1 MNNKKLLN
9 FLISKKIKFINLS
22 STSYFDLKNKDKDID
37 IYVPLK
43 EKNKFEK
50 IISKIKILRRIQLAK
65 LYSNRY
71 FYYSDLINENPIL
84 DVSYEIIF
92 FKNRFLFYKFKY
104 SEELINLKYKRQY
117 NNNNNIDYKFMAF
130 VIFLARNLWNKKK
143 NKKSIVKILNYKQ
156 NIKFLKKINLK
167 TNSSNKD
174 VEFALNPFFEK
185 KITLNN
191 IKSKNEGNNF
201 ILFLGSDGVGKST
214 IIEYLQKRMK
224 SKTHAAYYGISGS
237 KWKYKI
243 NYLLYKLFKKNIKL
257 GSLFLLIDIILK
269 SISLR
274 SNVRNSFVLIDR
286 FPGFLYLKKF
296 FLFDLIKL
304 FLPKPDLIVLL
315 KLRSSIRKSRK
326 PLEYIK
332 DDSKWKI
339 VAKKIPGPLFEIDV
353 SNKSKEVIY
362 KKIIKKIYSKN
373 VFYNKVLS

>member
-22 STSYFDLKNKDKDID
+22 STSNFDLKDKDKDID

-43 EKNKFEK
+43 EKYKFEK
-50 IISKIKILRRIQLAK
+50 IISTIKILKRNQLAK
-65 LYSNRY
+65 LYFNRF
-71 FYYSDLINENPIL
+71 FYYSDLIDENPIL

-104 SEELINLKYKRQY
+104 SDKLINLKYKKKY
-117 NNNNNIDYKFMAF
+117 NNNTDYELMLF

-143 NKKSIVKILNYKQ
+143 DNKGIVKILNYKK
-156 NIKFLKKINLK
+156 NIKFLKKINLR

-174 VEFALNPFFEK
+174 VELALNPFFEK
-185 KITLNN
+185 KFTLNN
-191 IKSKNEGNNF
+191 IRSKNEDNNY
-201 ILFLGSDGVGKST
+201 ILFLGADGVGKTT

-243 NYLLYKLFKKNIKL
+243 NYLFYDVFKNNIRL

-269 SISLR
+269 NISLR
-274 SNVRNSFVLIDR
+274 ANVRNSFVLIDR

-296 FLFDLIKL
+296 FLFDLIKS
-304 FLPKPDLIVLL
+304 FLPKPDLIILL
-315 KLRSSIRKSRK
+315 KLKSSIRKSRK
-326 PLEYIK
+326 PLEYVK
-332 DDSKWKI
+332 NDTKWKV
-339 VAKKIPGPLFEIDV
+339 VAKKMALPLFEINV
-353 SNKSKEVIY
+353 TNKSKEVIY

-373 VFYNKVLS
+373 IFYNKVLS

>member
-22 STSYFDLKNKDKDID
+22 STSNFDLKDKDID

-43 EKNKFEK
+43 EKYKFEK
-50 IISKIKILRRIQLAK
+50 IISTIKILKRNQLAK
-65 LYSNRY
+65 LYFNRF
-71 FYYSDLINENPIL
+71 FYYSDLIDENPIL

-104 SEELINLKYKRQY
+104 SDKLINLKYKKKY
-117 NNNNNIDYKFMAF
+117 NNNTDYELMLF

-143 NKKSIVKILNYKQ
+143 DNKGIVKILNYKK
-156 NIKFLKKINLK
+156 NIKFLKKINLR

-174 VEFALNPFFEK
+174 VELALNPFFEK
-185 KITLNN
+185 KFTLNN
-191 IKSKNEGNNF
+191 IRSKNEDNNY
-201 ILFLGSDGVGKST
+201 ILFLGADGVGKTT

-243 NYLLYKLFKKNIKL
+243 NYLFYDVFKNNIRL

-269 SISLR
+269 NISLR
-274 SNVRNSFVLIDR
+274 ANVRNSFVLIDR

>member
-9 FLISKKIKFINLS
+9 FLILKKIKFINLS
-22 STSYFDLKNKDKDID
+22 STSNFDLKDKDID

-43 EKNKFEK
+43 EKYKFEK
-50 IISKIKILRRIQLAK
+50 IISTIKILKRNQLAK
-65 LYSNRY
+65 LYFNRF
-71 FYYSDLINENPIL
+71 FYYSDLIDENPIL

-104 SEELINLKYKRQY
+104 SDKLINLKYKKKY
-117 NNNNNIDYKFMAF
+117 NNNTDYELMLF

-143 NKKSIVKILNYKQ
+143 DNKGIVKILNYKK
-156 NIKFLKKINLK
+156 NIKFLKKINLR

-174 VEFALNPFFEK
+174 VELALNPFFEK
-185 KITLNN
+185 KFTLNN
-191 IKSKNEGNNF
+191 IRSKNEDNNY
-201 ILFLGSDGVGKST
+201 ILFLGADGVGKTT

-243 NYLLYKLFKKNIKL
+243 NYLFYDVFKNNIRL

-269 SISLR
+269 NISLR
-274 SNVRNSFVLIDR
+274 ANVRNSFVLIDR

-296 FLFDLIKL
+296 FLFDLIKS
-304 FLPKPDLIVLL
+304 FLPKPDLIILL
-315 KLRSSIRKSRK
+315 KLKSSIRKSRK
-326 PLEYIK
+326 PLEYVK
-332 DDSKWKI
+332 NDTKWKV
-339 VAKKIPGPLFEIDV
+339 VAKKMALPLFEINV
-353 SNKSKEVIY
+353 TNKSKEVIY

-373 VFYNKVLS
+373 IFYNKVLS

>member
-22 STSYFDLKNKDKDID
+22 STSNFDLKDKDID

-43 EKNKFEK
+43 EKYKFEK
-50 IISKIKILRRIQLAK
+50 IISTIKILKRNQLAK
-65 LYSNRY
+65 LYFNRF
-71 FYYSDLINENPIL
+71 FYYSDLIDENPIL

-104 SEELINLKYKRQY
+104 SDKLINLKYKKKY
-117 NNNNNIDYKFMAF
+117 NNNTDYELMLF

-143 NKKSIVKILNYKQ
+143 DNKGIVKILNYKK
-156 NIKFLKKINLK
+156 NIKFLKKINLR

-174 VEFALNPFFEK
+174 VGLALNPFFEK
-185 KITLNN
+185 KFTLNN
-191 IKSKNEGNNF
+191 IRSKNEDNNY
-201 ILFLGSDGVGKST
+201 ILFLGADGVGKTT

-243 NYLLYKLFKKNIKL
+243 NYLFYDVFKNNIRL

-269 SISLR
+269 NISLR
-274 SNVRNSFVLIDR
+274 ANVRNSFVLIDR

-296 FLFDLIKL
+296 FLFDLIKS
-304 FLPKPDLIVLL
+304 FLPKPDLIILL
-315 KLRSSIRKSRK
+315 KLKSSIRKSRK
-326 PLEYIK
+326 PLEYVK
-332 DDSKWKI
+332 NDTKWKV
-339 VAKKIPGPLFEIDV
+339 VAKKMALPLFEINV
-353 SNKSKEVIY
+353 TNKSKEVIY

-373 VFYNKVLS
+373 IFYNKVLS

>member
-22 STSYFDLKNKDKDID
+22 STSNFDLKDKDID

-43 EKNKFEK
+43 EKYKFEK
-50 IISKIKILRRIQLAK
+50 IISTIKILKRNQLAK
-65 LYSNRY
+65 LYFNRF
-71 FYYSDLINENPIL
+71 FYYSDLIDENPIL

-104 SEELINLKYKRQY
+104 SDKLINLKYKKKY
-117 NNNNNIDYKFMAF
+117 NNNTDYELMLF

-143 NKKSIVKILNYKQ
+143 DNKGIVKILNYKK
-156 NIKFLKKINLK
+156 NIKFLKKINLR

-174 VEFALNPFFEK
+174 VELALNPFFEK
-185 KITLNN
+185 KFTLNN
-191 IKSKNEGNNF
+191 IRSKNEDNNY
-201 ILFLGSDGVGKST
+201 ILFLGADGVGKTT

-243 NYLLYKLFKKNIKL
+243 NYLFYDVFKNNIRL

-269 SISLR
+269 NISLR
-274 SNVRNSFVLIDR
+274 ANVRNSFVLIDR

-296 FLFDLIKL
+296 FLFDLIKS
-304 FLPKPDLIVLL
+304 FLPKPDLIILL
-315 KLRSSIRKSRK
+315 KLKSSIRKSRK
-326 PLEYIK
+326 PLEYVK
-332 DDSKWKI
+332 NDTKWKV
-339 VAKKIPGPLFEIDV
+339 VAKKMALPLFEINV
-353 SNKSKEVIY
+353 TNKSKEVIY

-373 VFYNKVLS
+373 IFYNKVLS